1 MNYCAVEDG
10 LVVEG
15 GRGSLKA
22 GKKNTQKYWH
32 SAWMK
37 SAEGVRVKVKSK
49 SDITVRN

>member
-22 GKKNTQKYWH
+22 GKKKNTHTKILARC
-32 SAWMK
+32 SVEV
-37 SAEGVRVKVKSK
+37 SGGSESK
-49 SDITVRN
+49 CEK